1 MLISE
6 RREDALLA
14 RVVREGGGSTMGEEG
29 GKGQRDMSELRPKL
43 SEGGIHP
50 EKSVPDR
57 KNLA

>member
-6 RREDALLA
+6 RREGAILA
-14 RVVREGGGSTMGEEG
+14 RVVREGGGSRLGEEG
-29 GKGQRDMSELRPKL
+29 GRGEKDISELRPKL

-50 EKSVPDR
+50 GKTVPDR